1 MVKSLRMG
9 HNSSHT
15 VQSKASSTIFAQ
27 LQRFFPS
34 PLYLMKRADPL
45 RPIKDSPKTF
55 SLSSALCSEEEA
67 DSGMRWFEFY
77 RCIFMK
83 EVKGN

>member
-1 MVKSLRMG
+1 
-9 HNSSHT
+9 
-15 VQSKASSTIFAQ
+15 
-27 LQRFFPS
+27 
-34 PLYLMKRADPL
+34 MKRADPL

-67 DSGMRWFEFY
+67 LLVDSGMRWFEFY

-83 EVKGN
+83 GVKGN